1 MNVYTWIDIG
11 TGDTHTLNGILGEFH
26 QGALKISRTGEVW
39 FYRHGHGTLRFTVE
53 RVEDELPWRHWARVM
68 GKLAEHFELAER
80 GEL

>member
-1 MNVYTWIDIG
+1 M
-11 TGDTHTLNGILGEFH
+11 
-26 QGALKISRTGEVW
+26 SRH
-39 FYRHGHGTLRFTVE
+39 YRHGHGTLRFTVE

>member
-1 MNVYTWIDIG
+1 MKYTWIDIG
-11 TGDTHTLNGILGEFH
+11 TGDTHTLTP